1 MEGSY
6 SRVWS
11 LCRPS
16 SPSSSTS
23 PSSSSSASHLP
34 LPEFAHLTPP
44 LLATVRNEI
53 AACDE
58 RAYESLPLRDARTL
72 LFFESDDEVKRFAE
86 QVRAR
91 FLLSRLSLALGASHA
106 SRTSECAPTR
116 RSSH

>member
-16 SPSSSTS
+16 SA
-23 PSSSSSASHLP
+23 SSASLP
-34 LPEFAHLTPP
+34 LPEFSYFTPT
-44 LLATVRNEI
+44 LLKTVRNEI

-72 LFFESDDEVKRFAE
+72 LFFDSDQEVKDFA
-86 QVRAR
+86 QSVRPAASASCHPRPVTKPAR
-91 FLLSRLSLALGASHA
+91 GHA
-106 SRTSECAPTR
+106 D
-116 RSSH
+116 